1 MSKTIAA
8 IATGMTGAGIGIVRI
23 SGDNAIAVADK
34 IFEAKSGI
42 KLSDAK
48 THTIHY
54 GHIVSDG
61 QVLDEVLVS
70 VMKGPHSYT
79 GEDTAEINCHGGLFV
94 VKKVL
99 DAVLTHGAELAQP
112 GEFTK
117 RAFLNGKIDL
127 SKAEAVMDLIASNS
141 DFALKNSLKS
151 LGGNVSNEIKGLR
164 EKILY
169 EIAFIESALDDPEHF
184 DLTGYPDDLKVKIQD
199 IVTRIDKLI
208 SNAGSG
214 KILKDGVST
223 VIVGKPNAGKSS
235 FLNLLLG
242 EDKAIVTDTA
252 GTTRDIIEESV
263 RLDDIVLNIIDTAG
277 IRDTDDEI
285 EKIGVDKA
293 RKYAA
298 DADLVLYMVDSSI
311 PLDENDDDIIEML
324 HDKKTIV
331 LLNKTDLETVTS
343 KDDLRNI
350 LGDVYIINI
359 SAKENIGLDEFK
371 DVVKTIFYN
380 GDLNYNEDV
389 IITNVRQINEL
400 RECLSSLKLVINSID
415 DGMPEDFYSIDLQN
429 AYVHLGYIIGEEIS
443 DDVADE
449 IFSKFCMGK

>member
-99 DAVLTHGAELAQP
+99 DAVLTHGAQLAQP

-199 IVTRIDKLI
+199 IAKRIDKLI

>member
-199 IVTRIDKLI
+199 IVKRIDKLI

-359 SAKENIGLDEFK
+359 SAKENLGIDEFK

-415 DGMPEDFYSIDLQN
+415 NGMPEDFYSIDLQN

>member
-99 DAVLTHGAELAQP
+99 DAVLTHGAQLAQP

-184 DLTGYPDDLKVKIQD
+184 DLTGYPDELRGKIQD

>member
-359 SAKENIGLDEFK
+359 SAKENLGIDEFK

>member
-99 DAVLTHGAELAQP
+99 DAVLTHGAELAEP

-151 LGGNVSNEIKGLR
+151 LGGNVFNEIKGLR

-199 IVTRIDKLI
+199 IVKRIDKLI

-359 SAKENIGLDEFK
+359 SAKENLGIDEFK

>member
-1 MSKTIAA
+1 MSTTIAA

-23 SGDNAIAVADK
+23 SGDHAIAVADK

-99 DAVLTHGAELAQP
+99 DAVLTHGAQLAEP

-184 DLTGYPDDLKVKIQD
+184 DLTGYPDELRGKIQD
-199 IVTRIDKLI
+199 ITSRIDKLI

>member
-23 SGDNAIAVADK
+23 SGDDAIAVADK

-61 QVLDEVLVS
+61 HVLDEVLVS

-99 DAVLTHGAELAQP
+99 DAVLTHGAQLAQP

-184 DLTGYPDDLKVKIQD
+184 DLTGYPDELRGKIQD
-199 IVTRIDKLI
+199 ITSRIDKLI

-359 SAKENIGLDEFK
+359 SAKENLGIDEFK

>member
-99 DAVLTHGAELAQP
+99 DAVLTHGAQLAQP

-151 LGGNVSNEIKGLR
+151 LGGSVSNEIKGLR

-285 EKIGVDKA
+285 ERIGVDKA

-359 SAKENIGLDEFK
+359 SAKENLGIDEFK

>member
-61 QVLDEVLVS
+61 QVVDEVLVS

-99 DAVLTHGAELAQP
+99 DAVLTHGAQLAEP

-311 PLDENDDDIIEML
+311 PLDENDDDII
-324 HDKKTIV
+324 
-331 LLNKTDLETVTS
+331 
-343 KDDLRNI
+343 
-350 LGDVYIINI
+350 
-359 SAKENIGLDEFK
+359 
-371 DVVKTIFYN
+371 
-380 GDLNYNEDV
+380 
-389 IITNVRQINEL
+389 
-400 RECLSSLKLVINSID
+400 
-415 DGMPEDFYSIDLQN
+415 
-429 AYVHLGYIIGEEIS
+429 
-443 DDVADE
+443 
-449 IFSKFCMGK
+449 

>member
-23 SGDNAIAVADK
+23 SGDHAIAVADK

-99 DAVLTHGAELAQP
+99 DAVLTHGAELAEP

-151 LGGNVSNEIKGLR
+151 LSGNVSNEIKGLR

-184 DLTGYPDDLKVKIQD
+184 DLTGYPDDPKVKIQD

-359 SAKENIGLDEFK
+359 SAKENLGIDEFK

>member
-99 DAVLTHGAELAQP
+99 DAVLTHGAELAEP

-199 IVTRIDKLI
+199 IVKRIDKLI

-359 SAKENIGLDEFK
+359 SAKENLGIDEFK

>member
-99 DAVLTHGAELAQP
+99 DAVITHGAQLAQP

-184 DLTGYPDDLKVKIQD
+184 DLTGYPDELRGKIQD
-199 IVTRIDKLI
+199 ITSRIDKLI

-331 LLNKTDLETVTS
+331 LLNKTDLEKVTS

-359 SAKENIGLDEFK
+359 SAKENLGIDEFK
-371 DVVKTIFYN
+371 EVVKTIFYN

>member
-199 IVTRIDKLI
+199 IVKRIDKLI

-359 SAKENIGLDEFK
+359 SAKENIGIDEFK

-380 GDLNYNEDV
+380 GNLNYNEDV

>member
-184 DLTGYPDDLKVKIQD
+184 DLTGYPDELRGKIQD
-199 IVTRIDKLI
+199 ITSRIDKLI

-359 SAKENIGLDEFK
+359 SAKENLGIDEFK

>member
-151 LGGNVSNEIKGLR
+151 LGGNVYDEIKGLR

-184 DLTGYPDDLKVKIQD
+184 DLTGYPDELRGKIQD
-199 IVTRIDKLI
+199 ITLRIDKLI

-324 HDKKTIV
+324 HNKKTIV

>member
-99 DAVLTHGAELAQP
+99 DAVLTHGAELAEP

-151 LGGNVSNEIKGLR
+151 LSGNVSNEIKGLR

-199 IVTRIDKLI
+199 IVKRIDKLI

>member
-331 LLNKTDLETVTS
+331 LLNKTDLEKVTS

-359 SAKENIGLDEFK
+359 SAKENLGIDEFK

>member
-23 SGDNAIAVADK
+23 SGDDAIAVADK

-99 DAVLTHGAELAQP
+99 DAVLTHGAQLAEP

-199 IVTRIDKLI
+199 IVKRIDKLI

-359 SAKENIGLDEFK
+359 SAKENLGIDEFK

>member
-99 DAVLTHGAELAQP
+99 DAVLTHGAELAEP

-164 EKILY
+164 KKILY

-199 IVTRIDKLI
+199 IVKRIDKLI

-293 RKYAA
+293 KKYAA

-359 SAKENIGLDEFK
+359 SAKENLGIDEFK
-371 DVVKTIFYN
+371 EVVKTIFYN

-415 DGMPEDFYSIDLQN
+415 NGMPEDFYSIDLQN

>member
-61 QVLDEVLVS
+61 QVVDEVLVS

-151 LGGNVSNEIKGLR
+151 LGGNVSNEIKELR

-359 SAKENIGLDEFK
+359 SAKENLGIDEFK

>member
-99 DAVLTHGAELAQP
+99 DAVLTHGAQLAEP

-199 IVTRIDKLI
+199 IVKRIDKLI

-359 SAKENIGLDEFK
+359 SAKENLGIDEFK

>member
-23 SGDNAIAVADK
+23 SGDDAIAVADK

-99 DAVLTHGAELAQP
+99 DAVLTHGAQLAEP

-359 SAKENIGLDEFK
+359 SAKENLGIDEFK

-380 GDLNYNEDV
+380 DLNYNEDV

>member
-23 SGDNAIAVADK
+23 SGDDAIAVADK

-151 LGGNVSNEIKGLR
+151 LGGNVSDEIKRLR

-199 IVTRIDKLI
+199 IAKRIDKLI

-415 DGMPEDFYSIDLQN
+415 EGMPEDFYSIDLQN

>member
-184 DLTGYPDDLKVKIQD
+184 DLTGYPDELKVKIQD

>member
-34 IFEAKSGI
+34 IFEAKSSI

-277 IRDTDDEI
+277 IRDTDDVI

-359 SAKENIGLDEFK
+359 SAKENLGIDEFK

>member
-99 DAVLTHGAELAQP
+99 DAVLTHGAQLAQP

-184 DLTGYPDDLKVKIQD
+184 DLTGYPDELRGKIQD
-199 IVTRIDKLI
+199 ITSRIDKLI

>member
-23 SGDNAIAVADK
+23 SGDDAIAVADK

-199 IVTRIDKLI
+199 IVKRIDKLI

-359 SAKENIGLDEFK
+359 SAKENLGIDEFK
-371 DVVKTIFYN
+371 EVVKTIFYN

>member
-184 DLTGYPDDLKVKIQD
+184 DLTGYPDELKVKIQD

-359 SAKENIGLDEFK
+359 SAKENLGIDEFK
-371 DVVKTIFYN
+371 DVVRTIFYN

>member
-23 SGDNAIAVADK
+23 SGDHAIAVADK

-99 DAVLTHGAELAQP
+99 DAVLTHGAELAEP

>member
-199 IVTRIDKLI
+199 IITRIDKLI

-359 SAKENIGLDEFK
+359 SAKENLGIDEFK

>member
-99 DAVLTHGAELAQP
+99 DAVLTHGADLAQP

>member
-99 DAVLTHGAELAQP
+99 DAVLTHGAELAEP

-199 IVTRIDKLI
+199 IITRIDKLI

>member
-151 LGGNVSNEIKGLR
+151 LGGNVSNEIKRLR

-199 IVTRIDKLI
+199 IITRIDKLI

-214 KILKDGVST
+214 KIIKDGVST

-359 SAKENIGLDEFK
+359 SAKENLGIDEFK

>member
-199 IVTRIDKLI
+199 IVKRIDKLI

-359 SAKENIGLDEFK
+359 SAKENLGIDEFK
-371 DVVKTIFYN
+371 EVVKTIFYN

>member
-184 DLTGYPDDLKVKIQD
+184 DLTGYPDELRGKIQD
-199 IVTRIDKLI
+199 ITSRIDKLI

-331 LLNKTDLETVTS
+331 LLNKTDLEKVTS

-359 SAKENIGLDEFK
+359 SAKENLGIDEFK
-371 DVVKTIFYN
+371 EVVKTIFYN

>member
-151 LGGNVSNEIKGLR
+151 LSGNVSNEIKGLR

-359 SAKENIGLDEFK
+359 SAKENLGIDEFK

>member
-23 SGDNAIAVADK
+23 SGDHAIAVADK

-169 EIAFIESALDDPEHF
+169 EIAYIESALDDPEHF

-199 IVTRIDKLI
+199 IITRIDKLI

-359 SAKENIGLDEFK
+359 SAKENLGIDEFK

>member
-61 QVLDEVLVS
+61 QILDEVLVS

-79 GEDTAEINCHGGLFV
+79 GEDTVEINCHGGLFV

-151 LGGNVSNEIKGLR
+151 LSGNVSNEIKGLR

-184 DLTGYPDDLKVKIQD
+184 DLTGYPDELKVKIQD

-359 SAKENIGLDEFK
+359 SAKENLGIDEFK
-371 DVVKTIFYN
+371 EVVKTIFYN

>member
-54 GHIVSDG
+54 GHIVSNG

-99 DAVLTHGAELAQP
+99 DAVLTHGAQLAQP

-359 SAKENIGLDEFK
+359 SAKENLGIDEFK